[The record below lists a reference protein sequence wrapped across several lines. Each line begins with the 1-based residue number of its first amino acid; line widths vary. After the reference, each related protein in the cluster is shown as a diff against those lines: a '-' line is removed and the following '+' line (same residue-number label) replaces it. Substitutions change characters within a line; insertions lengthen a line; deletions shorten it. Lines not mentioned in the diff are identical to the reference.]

1 MILTIA
7 AIESED
13 DLARID
19 ALVAQLVWRDGA
31 RTAGASA
38 RAVKQNEQADM
49 TGKAGRE
56 LGAMVLSAIEEHP
69 VVRAAARPRRMSNI
83 LVSKTRDGGHYG
95 PHVDNAMM
103 RKGAAKLRSDI
114 SFTLFLAPPDTYE
127 GGELTIH
134 SAGSTQSVKGER
146 GQLVLYPSS
155 SIHEVRPVTSGERI
169 VCVGWIESLLPDP
182 SQRELLFDLENLRT
196 TMRRSLPANSAEM
209 LTLDKSIA
217 NLLRM
222 WASV

>member
-19 ALVAQLVWRDGA
+19 TLVSQLEWRDGA

-49 TGKAGRE
+49 SGKAGRA

-83 LVSKTRDGGHYG
+83 LVSRMRDGGHYG

-103 RKGAAKLRSDI
+103 RKGTAQLRSDI
-114 SFTLFLAPPDTYE
+114 SFTLFLAPPESYE

-134 SAGSTQSVKGER
+134 AAGLAQSVKGER

-155 SIHEVRPVTSGERI
+155 SIHEVRPVTSGERT
-169 VCVGWIESLLPDP
+169 VCVGWIESLVADP
-182 SQRELLFDLENLRT
+182 TQRELLFDLENLRT
-196 TMRRSLPANSAEM
+196 TMRRSMPANSAEM